1 MPPAVAF
8 AASEVVAHISHGF
21 QGARDD
27 CSPVRLLS
35 SPDSQTLCG
44 HVAVRAHNL
53 HADTTAPD
61 AVTSPK
67 LSCTSDEAL
76 SMSGF
81 SSLDSQPHDL
91 DAAEVQRWLRYFEG
105 LPNPLNDGDRLRK
118 HPGTLERLVSILQQ
132 HAQQTFVLGD
142 DGPGFDAQLSQ
153 KTDAAR
159 AAAFLHN
166 AKLLPHANVVGF
178 VSALLSHDD
187 TLYPNLLALS
197 EFVDGVLVYFAEHTL
212 LEVSKTLRKTC
223 AVHAA
228 HGYLSPFVHD
238 MLKRLMCRL
247 DEQLRANN
255 APVLQRTVRV
265 SGIDTQAPERDLLAL
280 LRQCGHVVKL
290 RLCGRRTDETVFGFF
305 QFKTADGAALMMAKG
320 QGFQLGSRQL
330 RVEMATSSI
339 KDSRQA
345 GVHRMRG
352 DASIGQTVLP
362 IASK

>member
-1 MPPAVAF
+1 MRF
-8 AASEVVAHISHGF
+8 GGF
-21 QGARDD
+21 
-27 CSPVRLLS
+27 L
-35 SPDSQTLCG
+35 PDFPMQLG
-44 HVAVRAHNL
+44 
-53 HADTTAPD
+53 TAPELLHLYD
-61 AVTSPK
+61 NKMAYGLPASTSPK

-197 EFVDGVLVYFAEHTL
+197 EFVDTTL
-212 LEVSKTLRKTC
+212 Q
-223 AVHAA
+223 
-228 HGYLSPFVHD
+228 YLSDQALGVVHKEVQQLLHSGD
-238 MLKRLMCRL
+238 THDVINQLLQHISSHL

-362 IASK
+362 LGGS